1 MSLLKKEEVVQAV
14 ITQMTAYNENVLV
27 ETKLLE
33 NYKIPDK
40 IVWKSTGVGFF
51 PNLKITIPS
60 EKIMLYE
67 VELSTKINIEKWR
80 LFSLTARQQNGDFT
94 LVVPE
99 SRIGRVEAII
109 AEKNFKNIKLMFV
122 PN

>member
-1 MSLLKKEEVVQAV
+1 MSLLKKKEVVQAV
-14 ITQMTAYNENVLV
+14 ITQMKAFDEDVLV

-51 PNLKITIPS
+51 PDLKITIPS
-60 EKIMLYE
+60 EKSMLYE

-94 LVVPE
+94 VVVPE
-99 SRIGRVEAII
+99 CMIGRVETII